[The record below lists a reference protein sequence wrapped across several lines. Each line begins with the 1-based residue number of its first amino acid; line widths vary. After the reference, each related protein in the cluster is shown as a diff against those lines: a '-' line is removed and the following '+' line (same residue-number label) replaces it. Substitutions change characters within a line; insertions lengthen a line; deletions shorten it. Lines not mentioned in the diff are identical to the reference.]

1 MPTNCPYCNALQR
14 ALKGNNFCS
23 NNGDNIVSVGNN
35 AFYLHANNMQS
46 GQHLSRLTIRS
57 VFNGY
62 QYHQVEGSEHV
73 VDANKYLVV
82 NEGQSYSSEIQTE
95 KPIEALIIAFRSGFL
110 EQLQYGITSNDKQ
123 LLDNPFKENFDKV
136 CFFENTY
143 TSSLELQQ
151 VFQQIRWVILTQQSD
166 SLLLEEL
173 FAHLLQ
179 RILLKHHQILQQIQE
194 IPNKKTATQIELYK
208 RISTAKDFMDAYC
221 NQSLSLNEI
230 SRAAALS
237 PYHFLRTFK
246 TFYGITPH
254 QYLTQSR
261 LQYANYLLQS
271 STKTIGEISLDCG
284 FESHSAFGRVFRKFW
299 GCSPLEVRK
308 KATSA

>member
-1 MPTNCPYCNALQR
+1 MPTNCSYCNALQK

-23 NNGDNIVSVGNN
+23 NNGDSLRSVGNN
-35 AFYLHANNMQS
+35 AFYIHANNMQS

-82 NEGQSYSSEIQTE
+82 NEGQSYSSEIHTE

-123 LLDNPFKENFDKV
+123 LLDNPFKEDFDTI

-143 TSSLELQQ
+143 TSSIDVQQ
-151 VFQQIRWVILTQQSD
+151 IFQQIRWVILTQQSD
-166 SLLLEEL
+166 LLLLEEL
-173 FAHLLQ
+173 FTQLLQ
-179 RILLKHHQILQQIQE
+179 NILLKHYQVLKQVQE
-194 IPNKKTATQIELYK
+194 IPNKKSATQIELYK
-208 RISTAKDFMDAYC
+208 RISTAKDFMDVHC
-221 NQSLSLNEI
+221 NKNLSLSEI

-237 PYHFLRTFK
+237 PYHFLRIFK

-254 QYLTQSR
+254 QYLTQTR
-261 LQYANYLLQS
+261 MQFAHYLLQS
-271 STKTIGEISLDCG
+271 SSKTIGEISLACG
-284 FESHSAFGRVFRKFW
+284 FESHSAFGRVFRRVW

-308 KATSA
+308 